1 LERVQSLQN
10 KHLIKLIATCTKKP
24 LFYFI
29 FPWAD
34 GGNLKE
40 FWRREDSKPR
50 TPELILWSLQQMLG
64 LVDGLKALHGQNI
77 RHGDLK
83 PQNILHFKKSDRETI
98 QTGGKSMLVITD
110 VGVSKFHKEMTILRH
125 DGTAEK
131 AATVSYEAPEA
142 EPDRLQGL
150 PRSRKYDMWSMGCIF
165 LEFTIWI
172 VYSYNAVRR
181 FRGRRSAKGVPTTTA
196 GTFFRHNERGAVE
209 IHASVAMAIET
220 LLQDTRCEHTALED
234 LIMLIKDHLLQVD
247 VHQRAEATDLY
258 ERLAKIV
265 RAAEN
270 NSAYLCKIIAS
281 PPLTPKFFR
290 SRRDSNSSRTS
301 SSDMSP
307 SQDDSSDRSASSPN
321 VSSFDES

>member
-1 LERVQSLQN
+1 
-10 KHLIKLIATCTKKP
+10 
-24 LFYFI
+24 
-29 FPWAD
+29 
-34 GGNLKE
+34 
-40 FWRREDSKPR
+40 
-50 TPELILWSLQQMLG
+50 MLG
-64 LVDGLKALHGQNI
+64 LVDGLKALHGPNI

-83 PQNILHFKKSDRETI
+83 PQNILHFKKSDIETI
-98 QTGGKSMLVITD
+98 QTGGESTLVITD

-142 EPDRLQGL
+142 EPDRLKGL

-181 FRGRRSAKGVPTTTA
+181 FRGRRSANVPTTTA
-196 GTFFRHNERGAVE
+196 GTFFRHNERGAAE

-220 LLQDTRCEHTALED
+220 LLQDTRCKDTALED
-234 LIMLIKDHLLQVD
+234 LIMLIKDYLLQV
-247 VHQRAEATDLY
+247 VVRQRADATDLY

-270 NSAYLCKIIAS
+270 NSAYLCKTIAS

-290 SRRDSNSSRTS
+290 SRRDSNSSGTS

-321 VSSFDES
+321 ASSFDK